1 MKEII
6 FEKSRKNLRKVYDRL
21 KTNSVGRMVGREDVL
36 FLAIGGYNRTYDLLI
51 EMGVEPEDI
60 ATFQNLNLSNA
71 FLQESH
77 MKKVVYIRKINYV
90 TSVNK
95 TDYTSRTLDLN
106 VANAFEESMMVYRTA
121 NRKIIVNRNQVDW
134 IKPTVV
140 ILDDQSLNLQTGG
153 YRFYYENTLGFAQV
167 RNRNADPKIIVN
179 EIKQVEP
186 ADRMM
191 FALYQK
197 NSADEAEILD
207 ALNKLRLGAHREI
220 ENEWYFKPTEYK
232 KIVGSND
239 LANSLKEVAELKITQ
254 LKSNKKI
261 GKENARW
268 VIIPEEAFEFKG
280 FDYLDEEDLFEE
292 EIQQEL
298 ESEKAF
304 EEQQEKLLNDIL
316 SIKFPIN
323 LKAGYIGN
331 TMQHNP
337 SATLQDLLDGA
348 DEIDTGIQLLESATT
363 DEEYEQVKAN
373 HLIYFLDGTYKNNT
387 RSNDNY
393 QNGKQLIVLDL
404 DDADYEREEIED
416 KLEEQGLF
424 GLIYPTARYYFDG
437 SKRWRL
443 IMMAD
448 ETMTLETYKSTV
460 EGVVK
465 MLELDSG
472 ADSASSKIAQLMGYP
487 FTKSDVSIVIGT
499 KVNVKQFEVKKEPN
513 ILNFQTYTPNPR
525 PSKRSSKTLMDFNH
539 DQSRLLNEAYHQGI
553 AEGRRNDAYRQIV
566 MYLRDTLANP
576 ELAQW
581 HEEAQQLLDG
591 ELENL
596 MSRDGLPQKEMEA
609 ILR

>member
-21 KTNSVGRMVGREDVL
+21 KTNSVGRMVRREDVL
-36 FLAIGGYNRTYDLLI
+36 FLAIGGYNRTYDLLL
-51 EMGVEPEDI
+51 EMGVDPEDI
-60 ATFQNLNLSNA
+60 GTFQNLNLSNA

-77 MKKVVYIRKINYV
+77 MKKVIYIRKINYV

-153 YRFYYENTLGFAQV
+153 YRFYYENTLGFVQV

-186 ADRMM
+186 AERMM

-207 ALNKLRLGAHREI
+207 ALNKLRMGAHREI

-268 VIIPEEAFEFKG
+268 VIVPEEAFEFKG

-292 EIQQEL
+292 EIKQEL
-298 ESEKAF
+298 ESERAF
-304 EEQQEKLLNDIL
+304 EEQQEKLLNEIL
-316 SIKFPIN
+316 EIQFPIN
-323 LKAGYIGN
+323 LKAGYIGSG
-331 TMQHNP
+331 MQHNKN
-337 SATLQDLLDGA
+337 ATLQDFLDTA
-348 DEIDTGIQLLESATT
+348 DEIDSSIELLEGATT
-363 DEEYEQVKAN
+363 EEEYEQIKAN
-373 HLIYFLDGTYKNNT
+373 NLIYFLDGTYKDNKRANE
-387 RSNDNY
+387 NY
-393 QNGKQLIVLDL
+393 QSGKQLIVLDL
-404 DDADYEREEIED
+404 DDANYEREEIED

-424 GLIYPTARYYFDG
+424 GLVYPTARYYFDG

-443 IMMAD
+443 VLMAD
-448 ETMTLETYKSTV
+448 KAMTKDTYKSTV
-460 EGVVK
+460 EGVVQ
-465 MLELDSG
+465 MLDLDEG
-472 ADSASSKIAQLMGYP
+472 ADEASSKIAQLMGYP
-487 FTKSDVSIVIGT
+487 FRKSDVSIVIGT
-499 KVNVKQFEVKKEPN
+499 KVNVNQFKRQTESKNVLKFKPN
-513 ILNFQTYTPNPR
+513 APIT
-525 PSKRSSKTLMDFNH
+525 SSKSLMDFNH
-539 DQSRLLNEAYHQGI
+539 DQARLLKEAYHHGI
-553 AEGRRNDAYRQIV
+553 GEGRRNDSYRQIV
-566 MYLRDTLANP
+566 MYLRDTLENP
-576 ELAQW
+576 ELSHW
-581 HEEAQQLLDG
+581 HDEANKLLNG
-591 ELENL
+591 ELEDL
-596 MSRDGLPQKEMEA
+596 MARDGLPEKETEA

>member
-6 FEKSRKNLRKVYDRL
+6 FEKSRKNLKKVYDRL
-21 KTNSVGRMVGREDVL
+21 RTNSVGRMVGRENVL
-36 FLAIGGYNRTYDLLI
+36 FLAVGGYNRTYELLI
-51 EMGVEPEDI
+51 EMGVDPEDI
-60 ATFQNLNLSNA
+60 ATFQSLQLTGS
-71 FLQESH
+71 FLQQTH
-77 MKKVVYIRKINYV
+77 MKKVIYIRKINYV

-95 TDYTSRTLDLN
+95 TDYATRTLDLN
-106 VANAFEESMMVYRTA
+106 VADAFEESMMVYRTA

-140 ILDDQSLNLQTGG
+140 ILDDQSLNLQVGG
-153 YRFYYENTLGFAQV
+153 HRFYYQNELGFVQMRS
-167 RNRNADPKIIVN
+167 RNTDPKIIVN
-179 EIKQVEP
+179 EIKQVEA

-239 LANSLKEVAELKITQ
+239 LANSLKEVVELKITQ

-268 VIIPEEAFEFKG
+268 VIVPEEAFEFKG

-298 ESEKAF
+298 ESELAF
-304 EEQQEKLLNDIL
+304 EEQQERLLKEIL
-316 SIKFPIN
+316 DVQFPIN

-331 TMQHNP
+331 RMQYNP
-337 SATLQDLLDGA
+337 KATLQDFLDSA
-348 DEIDTGIQLLESATT
+348 DEIDNSIELLEGATT
-363 DEEYEQVKAN
+363 EEEYEQVKAN
-373 HLIYFLDGTYKNNT
+373 HLIYFLDGTY
-387 RSNDNY
+387 RDNQRANERY
-393 QNGKQLIVLDL
+393 ESGKQLIVLDL
-404 DDADYEREEIED
+404 DDANYEREEIED

-424 GLIYPTARYYFDG
+424 GLVYPTARYYYDG

-448 ETMTLETYKSTV
+448 KMMTLETYKATV
-460 EGVVK
+460 EGVVR

-472 ADSASSKIAQLMGYP
+472 VDEASSKIAQLMGYP
-487 FTKSDVSIVIGT
+487 FRKSDVSIVIGT
-499 KVNVKQFEVKKEPN
+499 KVNVNQFAKKTDN
-513 ILNFQTYTPNPR
+513 KKILQFTP
-525 PSKRSSKTLMDFNH
+525 SATIATSSKSLMDFNH
-539 DQSRLLNEAYHQGI
+539 EQARLLKQAYHHGI
-553 AEGRRNDAYRQIV
+553 PEGQRNDSYRQIV
-566 MYLRDTLANP
+566 MYLRDTLEDS
-576 ELAQW
+576 ELAHW
-581 HEEAQQLLDG
+581 HDEASQLLNG

-596 MSRDGLPQKEMEA
+596 MARDGLPEKEMDA
-609 ILR
+609 IMR

>member
-51 EMGVEPEDI
+51 EMGLDPKDI
-60 ATFQNLNLSNA
+60 GTFQNLNLSNA

-95 TDYTSRTLDLN
+95 TDYATRTLDLN
-106 VANAFEESMMVYRTA
+106 VADSFEESMMVYRTA
-121 NRKIIVNRNQVDW
+121 NRKIIVNRSQVDW

-140 ILDDQSLNLQTGG
+140 ILDDQSLNLQVGG
-153 YRFYYENTLGFAQV
+153 HRFYYQNELGFVQV

-186 ADRMM
+186 AERMM

-292 EIQQEL
+292 EIKQEL
-298 ESEKAF
+298 ESERAF
-304 EEQQEKLLNDIL
+304 EEQQEKLLNEIL
-316 SIKFPIN
+316 EIQFPIN
-323 LKAGYIGN
+323 LKAGYIGSG
-331 TMQHNP
+331 MQHNKN
-337 SATLQDLLDGA
+337 ATLQDFLDTA
-348 DEIDTGIQLLESATT
+348 DEIDSSIELLESATT
-363 DEEYEQVKAN
+363 EEEYEQIKAN
-373 HLIYFLDGTYKNNT
+373 NLIYFLDGTYK
-387 RSNDNY
+387 DNKRANENY
-393 QNGKQLIVLDL
+393 KSGKQLIVLDL
-404 DDADYEREEIED
+404 DDASYEREEIED

-424 GLIYPTARYYFDG
+424 GLVYPTARYYFDG

-443 IMMAD
+443 VLMAD
-448 ETMTLETYKSTV
+448 KAMTKDTYKSTV
-460 EGVVK
+460 GGVVE
-465 MLELDSG
+465 MLDLDEG
-472 ADSASSKIAQLMGYP
+472 ADEASSKIAQLMGYP
-487 FTKSDVSIVIGT
+487 FRKSDVSIVIGT
-499 KVNVKQFEVKKEPN
+499 KVNVNQFKRQTESKNVLKFKPN
-513 ILNFQTYTPNPR
+513 APVTSNK
-525 PSKRSSKTLMDFNH
+525 SLMDFNH
-539 DQSRLLNEAYHQGI
+539 DQARLLKEAYHHGI
-553 AEGRRNDAYRQIV
+553 GEGRRSVKQNRPINGLSIPKIRRIYRHWYKSKRKPI
-566 MYLRDTLANP
+566 
-576 ELAQW
+576 
-581 HEEAQQLLDG
+581 
-591 ELENL
+591 
-596 MSRDGLPQKEMEA
+596 QKTN
-609 ILR
+609 RK

>member
-36 FLAIGGYNRTYDLLI
+36 FLAIGGYNRTYDLLL
-51 EMGVEPEDI
+51 EMGVDPEDI
-60 ATFQNLNLSNA
+60 GTFQNLNLSNA

-186 ADRMM
+186 AERMM

-239 LANSLKEVAELKITQ
+239 LANSLKEVPELKITQ

-292 EIQQEL
+292 EIKQEL
-298 ESEKAF
+298 ESERAF
-304 EEQQEKLLNDIL
+304 EEQQEKLLNEIL
-316 SIKFPIN
+316 EIQFPIN
-323 LKAGYIGN
+323 LKAGYIGSG
-331 TMQHNP
+331 MQHNKN
-337 SATLQDLLDGA
+337 ATLQDFLDTA
-348 DEIDTGIQLLESATT
+348 DEIDSSIELLEGATT
-363 DEEYEQVKAN
+363 EEEYEQIKAN
-373 HLIYFLDGTYKNNT
+373 NLIYFLDGTYKDNKRANE
-387 RSNDNY
+387 NY
-393 QNGKQLIVLDL
+393 QSGKQLIVLDL
-404 DDADYEREEIED
+404 DDANYEREEIED

-424 GLIYPTARYYFDG
+424 GLVYPTARYYFDG

-443 IMMAD
+443 VLMAD
-448 ETMTLETYKSTV
+448 KAMTKDTYKSTV
-460 EGVVK
+460 EGVVQ
-465 MLELDSG
+465 MLDLDEG
-472 ADSASSKIAQLMGYP
+472 ADEASSKIAQLMGYP
-487 FTKSDVSIVIGT
+487 FRKSDVSIVIGT
-499 KVNVKQFEVKKEPN
+499 KVNVNQFKRQAESKNVLKFKPN
-513 ILNFQTYTPNPR
+513 APITSNK
-525 PSKRSSKTLMDFNH
+525 SLMDFNH
-539 DQSRLLNEAYHQGI
+539 DQARLLKEAYHHGI
-553 AEGRRNDAYRQIV
+553 GEGRRNDSYRQIV
-566 MYLRDTLANP
+566 MYLRDTLENP
-576 ELAQW
+576 ELSNW
-581 HEEAQQLLDG
+581 HDEASKMLNG

-596 MSRDGLPQKEMEA
+596 MTRDGLPEKEMEA